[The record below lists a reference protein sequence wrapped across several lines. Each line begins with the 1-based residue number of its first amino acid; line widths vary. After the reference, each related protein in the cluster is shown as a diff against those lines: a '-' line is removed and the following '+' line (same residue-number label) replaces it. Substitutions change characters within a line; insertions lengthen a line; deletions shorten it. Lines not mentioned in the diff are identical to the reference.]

1 MKVVLWLLKVT
12 TGSMRKRRLSSIS
25 TSLKIGDFLVGT
37 IIGKRGDKYII
48 NVGNTHHV
56 YLSPMRL
63 IFPKHLLPTGSL
75 VYGKVISTA
84 SKSGIEISCKL
95 FEEKMVTSGI
105 SGSTYQIPEILMH
118 RLLSPVYDI
127 LFNERY
133 FKNVQFE
140 LIVGENGVLWINGK
154 VPLHKIFL
162 QL

>member
-1 MKVVLWLLKVT
+1 
-12 TGSMRKRRLSSIS
+12 
-25 TSLKIGDFLVGT
+25 
-37 IIGKRGDKYII
+37 
-48 NVGNTHHV
+48 
-56 YLSPMRL
+56 
-63 IFPKHLLPTGSL
+63 
-75 VYGKVISTA
+75 
-84 SKSGIEISCKL
+84 
-95 FEEKMVTSGI
+95 MVTSGI

-140 LIVGENGVLWINGK
+140 LTVGENGVLWINGK